1 MTGKPM
7 IFEVFTDTE
16 DENTALYTVNNLDQS
31 SKDKLKDKIK
41 GIVGEDTIKSLK
53 AFIKK

>member
-53 AFIKK
+53 AFI